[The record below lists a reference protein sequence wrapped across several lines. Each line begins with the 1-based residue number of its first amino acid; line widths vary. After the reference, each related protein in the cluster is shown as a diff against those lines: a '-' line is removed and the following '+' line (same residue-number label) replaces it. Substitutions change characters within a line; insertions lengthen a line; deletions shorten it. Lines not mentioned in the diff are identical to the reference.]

1 MGVQLRIFLS
11 ICALLFFVATLYYIR
26 CKGLDLYRTILW
38 FSGAAVLLI
47 LAIFPKPVIAL
58 ASLSGVETPSNFV
71 FLVLI
76 GFLGGKILYVF
87 TNWQNFLHEPLQYL
101 GSSGF
106 VVYGGILAGLAA
118 AWSYCR
124 RREVAFSAALDVFL
138 PPVALAQAFGR
149 VGCFLTGCCYGRPT
163 QSRIGVVFPE
173 GCSAPAGVPLIPTQL
188 FSAAGDLLIVCLLLV
203 YERRK
208 AAYRTLAPTYFFL
221 YGTGRFCIEFLRDDP
236 RGSVGALSTSQ
247 FISVFVVILSAVLYW
262 WEGRKHQKAA
272 SHP

>member
-1 MGVQLRIFLS
+1 MCRVLFSIGRFSISSYGLMIALGV
-11 ICALLFFVATLYYIR
+11 LLGYYWVKRRGTQCGIQEDFA
-26 CKGLDLYRTILW
+26 LDL
-38 FSGAAVLLI
+38 
-47 LAIFPKPVIAL
+47 AL
-58 ASLSGVETPSNFV
+58 R
-71 FLVLI
+71 LVLI

>member
-1 MGVQLRIFLS
+1 MCRVLFSIGRFSIYSYGLMIALGV
-11 ICALLFFVATLYYIR
+11 LLGYYWVKRRGTQCGIQEDFA
-26 CKGLDLYRTILW
+26 LDL
-38 FSGAAVLLI
+38 
-47 LAIFPKPVIAL
+47 AL
-58 ASLSGVETPSNFV
+58 R
-71 FLVLI
+71 LVLI

-188 FSAAGDLLIVCLLLV
+188 FSAAGDAIS
-203 YERRK
+203 
-208 AAYRTLAPTYFFL
+208 PISISF
-221 YGTGRFCIEFLRDDP
+221 GQ
-236 RGSVGALSTSQ
+236 LS
-247 FISVFVVILSAVLYW
+247 L
-262 WEGRKHQKAA
+262 
-272 SHP
+272 